1 MHTNFIKVTEIRS
14 IHPEKMT
21 LKYLFE
27 RVEHIK
33 IVIRD
38 ISFVIYFLAA
48 KLVYS
53 QRIPAARFFESQF

>member
-27 RVEHIK
+27 RVEHILK
-33 IVIRD
+33 
-38 ISFVIYFLAA
+38 
-48 KLVYS
+48 
-53 QRIPAARFFESQF
+53 